1 MVTRRWVLAWYLGII
16 VCAATRLIAEQTD
29 TSVRTD
35 TLPHATLIGHVTDSA
50 GGGLRGAEI
59 TLLHSDKPPIVTG
72 DSGEFRIADIP
83 PGMRVFNVRRLGFEP
98 ASFTAVLKPGKVQRA
113 RFSLT
118 ESAHGLP
125 PVAVS
130 DTVQKSHWLDQFE
143 RRRTSLRGTFITRAE
158 IERKGARAGT
168 DIVRSI
174 PGIRLAPMRGGA
186 GNQVIMTRGSGTRAC
201 IPTMFLHGMPY
212 GGNLDDFVADDI
224 EALEV
229 YVGISE
235 IPPEFDKN
243 GKGISGVIVVWTRDP
258 RKGTGR

>member
-1 MVTRRWVLAWYLGII
+1 MVTRRWALAWYLGIAT
-16 VCAATRLIAEQTD
+16 CAATRLIAEQTD

-50 GGGLRGAEI
+50 GVGLPGAEI
-59 TLLHSDKPPIVTG
+59 TLLHFDRPPVVTG

-83 PGMRVFNVRRLGFEP
+83 SGTRVFNVRRLGFEP

-113 RFSLT
+113 RFLLT
-118 ESAHGLP
+118 ESAHNLP
-125 PVAVS
+125 PVAVA
-130 DTVQKSHWLDQFE
+130 DTVQKSHWLDQFD

-158 IERKGARAGT
+158 IERKGARMGT

-186 GNQVIMTRGSGTRAC
+186 GNQVIMTRGSGARTC

-212 GGNLDDFVADDI
+212 SGVLDDFIAEDI

-229 YVGISE
+229 YVGVSE

-243 GKGISGVIVVWTRDP
+243 GKGICGVIVVWTRDP
-258 RKGTGR
+258 RKGAF

>member
-1 MVTRRWVLAWYLGII
+1 MVTRRWALAWYLGI
-16 VCAATRLIAEQTD
+16 VACVATPLIAEQTD
-29 TSVRTD
+29 TSARTD

-50 GGGLRGAEI
+50 GVGLQGAEI
-59 TLLHSDKPPIVTG
+59 TLLHFDRPPVVTG

-83 PGMRVFNVRRLGFEP
+83 PGTRVFNVRRLGFEP
-98 ASFTAVLKPGKVQRA
+98 GSFTAVLKPGKVQRA
-113 RFSLT
+113 NLSLT
-118 ESAHGLP
+118 ESPHGLP
-125 PVAVS
+125 PVAVA
-130 DTVQKSHWLDQFE
+130 DTVLKSHWLDQFE
-143 RRRTSLRGTFITRAE
+143 RRRGSMRGTFITRAE
-158 IERKGARAGT
+158 IERQGARAGT

-186 GNQVIMTRGSGTRAC
+186 GNQVIMTRGSGARPC

-212 GGNLDDFVADDI
+212 SGILDDFVAEDI

-243 GKGISGVIVVWTRDP
+243 GKGICGVIVVWTRDP